1 MRHRLLNH
9 TLLKIRSTD
18 ITTMINV
25 KQHCPPVLHV
35 VYYNLIFNINEVIFT
50 TLLALRPILQA
61 NAIGRKQ
68 RLDFEPLRVLL
79 DCPLFSP
86 LLSLPSTM
94 IHGDDIE
101 LRLTRPRRSRR
112 LSERRI
118 IVPFNAS
125 SAYFYS
131 SICSQTNTSI

>member
-1 MRHRLLNH
+1 MRCRLLDH
-9 TLLKIRSTD
+9 TLLKIRTID

-25 KQHCPPVLHV
+25 KQHCPWVLHV
-35 VYYNLIFNINEVIFT
+35 VYYSLMFNINKVIFMI
-50 TLLALRPILQA
+50 LLVLQPILQA
-61 NAIGRKQ
+61 NAIGRRWQ
-68 RLDFEPLRVLL
+68 LNFELLRVLL